1 MRWFNPHRPEVERAW
16 IARRGREI
24 AAERGWS
31 ESHGQSE
38 AMRELASLIDS
49 GCAMPWTGTVTPFVR
64 QSPCTSGLYSMT
76 TPAEAVRKL
85 FSEDWLWQYTG
96 DLEPSEKLGPSAKTA
111 GHASNDRFVVRRT
124 GDAIE
129 FASLRWRY
137 EMK

>member
-1 MRWFNPHRPEVERAW
+1 MERAW